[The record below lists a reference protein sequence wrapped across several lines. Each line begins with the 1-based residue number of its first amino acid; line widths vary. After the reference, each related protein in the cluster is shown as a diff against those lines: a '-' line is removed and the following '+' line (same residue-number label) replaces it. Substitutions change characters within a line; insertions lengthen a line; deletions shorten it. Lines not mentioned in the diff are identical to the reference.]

1 MLFEFILLLCH
12 KLHVLIILF
21 CHSIIALHILHGN
34 IGIHSW
40 CSFTVPDFYI
50 ISCPMSRYSGSQA
63 GNFPLIRN
71 CHSCIRYNSFQVLVP
86 HIYVLLL
93 AAQLVC
99 FLLNL
104 PDVACYFFSLFLV
117 LFYINFWIIT
127 FHRTVIPESFNNL
140 VDSVGNASLQTVHQ
154 SIL

>member
-21 CHSIIALHILHGN
+21 CHSIIALHILHGD
-34 IGIHSW
+34 IGIYSW
-40 CSFTVPDFYI
+40 CIFPVPDFYLI
-50 ISCPMSRYSGSQA
+50 ICSMSRYSGSQP

-71 CHSCIRYNSFQVLVP
+71 CHSCIRYNSFQILVP
-86 HIYVLLL
+86 HIDILLL

-99 FLLNL
+99 FLLNF
-104 PDVACYFFSLFLV
+104 PYIGGNFFSLFFV
-117 LFYINFWIIT
+117 LFYVNFRIIT
-127 FHRTVIPESFNNL
+127 FHRTVFPESFNDL
-140 VDSVGNASLQTVHQ
+140 VDSVGNASFKTVHQ